1 MAYSG
6 LVTLRITGLAVTTPG
21 ESAQD
26 AFYQVNP
33 KDTSMPANA
42 CAECV
47 RYGRVGDRDC
57 LYGNPTGSVCLI
69 ECGAGATY
77 RFADL
82 IVGSYPTFRPSHD
95 YIVTLDLGKS
105 PARLRIGI
113 ADCGCSDNSG
123 AYAIE
128 LTPVVDSSTCNP

>member
-1 MAYSG
+1 
-6 LVTLRITGLAVTTPG
+6 
-21 ESAQD
+21 
-26 AFYQVNP
+26 
-33 KDTSMPANA
+33 
-42 CAECV
+42 
-47 RYGRVGDRDC
+47 
-57 LYGNPTGSVCLI
+57 VCLI

-82 IVGSYPTFRPSHD
+82 IVGSYPSFRPSHD
-95 YIVTLDLGKS
+95 YIVTLDLGKKS

-128 LTPVVDSSTCNP
+128 LTPVVDSATCSP